1 LDSSDESSDDD
12 LGRTDVKDTE
22 MDELEKEVT
31 NELKQTFYPDDT
43 TEKTQATNGDKK
55 KDQKKLN
62 V

>member
-1 LDSSDESSDDD
+1 
-12 LGRTDVKDTE
+12 

-43 TEKTQATNGDKK
+43 TEKTQATNEDKK